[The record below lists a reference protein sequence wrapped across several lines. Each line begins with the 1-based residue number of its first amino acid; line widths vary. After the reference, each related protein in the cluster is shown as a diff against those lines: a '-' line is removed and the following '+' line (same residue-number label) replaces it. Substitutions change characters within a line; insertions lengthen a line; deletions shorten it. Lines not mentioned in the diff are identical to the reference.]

1 VPPLAGQIS
10 KGKKEKKKKIKKM
23 KERKRKDKL
32 KRKNSKKKEAKSVLA
47 TILPPPFHA
56 LAFIAPAVAWLLF
69 RQLCPRSHAPSYLQ
83 RV

>member
-1 VPPLAGQIS
+1 MR
-10 KGKKEKKKKIKKM
+10 K
-23 KERKRKDKL
+23 RKRKDKL

-56 LAFIAPAVAWLLF
+56 LAFIAPAVSWLLF

>member
-1 VPPLAGQIS
+1 LAGQIS
-10 KGKKEKKKKIKKM
+10 KGKKGKKRKKEKKEKKKK
-23 KERKRKDKL
+23 KRQT
-32 KRKNSKKKEAKSVLA
+32 KRENSKKKEAKSVLA

-56 LAFIAPAVAWLLF
+56 LAVIAPAVAWLLF

>member
-1 VPPLAGQIS
+1 MLPLAGQIS
-10 KGKKEKKKKIKKM
+10 KEKKEKEKKINEKKKK
-23 KERKRKDKL
+23 KRQTK
-32 KRKNSKKKEAKSVLA
+32 KRKNNKKKEAKSVLA
-47 TILPPPFHA
+47 AILPPPFHA